1 MKKVLAVLALVLAL
15 VIVGAGLPMLLN
27 GEAEALPS
35 ITVNDLYT
43 VEGAEISSA
52 PVNAL
57 MLDWVRIDLT
67 GPFDEKERMV
77 RLKIPYEPPD
87 LCGAVLFDGWH
98 WINCRWC
105 ALDGDEITAAWD
117 GEALEEL
124 DGTVGVYLILIFS
137 Y

>member
-1 MKKVLAVLALVLAL
+1 MKKVLAVLALILAL
-15 VIVGAGLPMLLN
+15 VIVGVGLPMLLN

-35 ITVNDLYT
+35 KTVNDLYRL
-43 VEGAEISSA
+43 EGAEISGA

-57 MLDWVRIDLT
+57 MLDWVRVDLH
-67 GPFDEKERMV
+67 GPFEEERTV

-87 LCGAVLFDGWH
+87 LCGVALFDGWH
-98 WINCRWC
+98 WIACERC
-105 ALDGDEITAAWD
+105 TLDGDEITAAWKRD
-117 GEALEEL
+117 ALEKL

>member
-1 MKKVLAVLALVLAL
+1 MKKVLAVLALILAL
-15 VIVGAGLPMLLN
+15 VIVGVGLPMLLN

-35 ITVNDLYT
+35 KTVNGLYT
-43 VEGAEISSA
+43 EEGAAISEA

-57 MLDWVRIDLT
+57 MLDWVRVDLH
-67 GPFDEKERMV
+67 GPFEEERTV

-87 LCGAVLFDGWH
+87 LCGAVLYDGWH
-98 WINCRWC
+98 WIACDRC
-105 ALDGDEITAAWD
+105 ALNGDEITAVWKRD
-117 GEALEEL
+117 ALDKL

>member
-1 MKKVLAVLALVLAL
+1 MKKIISVLALILAL
-15 VIVGAGLPMLLN
+15 VIVGVGLPMLLN

-35 ITVNDLYT
+35 KTVNDLYT
-43 VEGAEISSA
+43 VEGAEMSNA

-57 MLDWVRIDLT
+57 MLDWVRVDLH
-67 GPFDEKERMV
+67 GPFEEEKTV

-98 WINCRWC
+98 WIACERC
-105 ALDGDEITAAWD
+105 TLDGDEITAAWKRD
-117 GEALEEL
+117 ALEKL

>member
-1 MKKVLAVLALVLAL
+1 MRKVLAALALFLAL
-15 VIVGAGLPMLLN
+15 LIVAIGLPLILN

-35 ITVNDLYT
+35 KTVNDLYT
-43 VEGAEISSA
+43 VEGAEMSKA
-52 PVNAL
+52 PVTAL
-57 MLDWVRIDLT
+57 RLDWVRVDLH
-67 GPFDEKERMV
+67 GPFEDESTV

-87 LCGAVLFDGWH
+87 MSGVALFDGWH

-124 DGTVGVYLILIFS
+124 DGTVGVYLILIFG

>member
-1 MKKVLAVLALVLAL
+1 MKKVLAVLALILAL
-15 VIVGAGLPMLLN
+15 VIVGVGLPMLLN

-35 ITVNDLYT
+35 KTVNDLYRL
-43 VEGAEISSA
+43 EGAEISEA

-57 MLDWVRIDLT
+57 ILDWVRVDLH
-67 GPFDEKERMV
+67 GPFEEERTV

-98 WINCRWC
+98 WIACERC
-105 ALDGDEITAAWD
+105 TLDGDEITAVWKRD
-117 GEALEEL
+117 ALDKL

>member
-27 GEAEALPS
+27 GKAEALPS
-35 ITVNDLYT
+35 KTVNDLYT
-43 VEGAEISSA
+43 VEGAEMSNA

-57 MLDWVRIDLT
+57 MLDWVRVDLH
-67 GPFDEKERMV
+67 GPFEEERTV

-98 WINCRWC
+98 WIACERC
-105 ALDGDEITAAWD
+105 TLDGDEITAAWKRD
-117 GEALEEL
+117 ALEKL

>member
-1 MKKVLAVLALVLAL
+1 MKKVLAVLALILAL
-15 VIVGAGLPMLLN
+15 VIVGVGLPMLLN

-35 ITVNDLYT
+35 KTVNDLYT
-43 VEGAEISSA
+43 VEGAEISGA

-57 MLDWVRIDLT
+57 MLDWVRVDLH
-67 GPFDEKERMV
+67 GPFEEERTV

-87 LCGAVLFDGWH
+87 LCGAVLYDGWH
-98 WINCRWC
+98 WINCERC
-105 ALDGDEITAAWD
+105 TLDGDEITAVWKRD
-117 GEALEEL
+117 VLEKL

>member
-1 MKKVLAVLALVLAL
+1 MKKVLAVLALILAL
-15 VIVGAGLPMLLN
+15 VIVGVGLPMLLN

-35 ITVNDLYT
+35 KMVNDLYK
-43 VEGAEISSA
+43 VEGAEISEA

-57 MLDWVRIDLT
+57 MLDWVRVDLH
-67 GPFDEKERMV
+67 GPFEEERTV

-98 WINCRWC
+98 WINCERC
-105 ALDGDEITAAWD
+105 TLDGDEITAAWKRD
-117 GEALEEL
+117 ALDKL

>member
-1 MKKVLAVLALVLAL
+1 MKKLLAVLALILAL
-15 VIVGAGLPMLLN
+15 VIVGVGLPMLLN

-35 ITVNDLYT
+35 KTVNDLYRL
-43 VEGAEISSA
+43 EGAEISGA

-57 MLDWVRIDLT
+57 MLDWVRVDLH
-67 GPFDEKERMV
+67 GPFEEERTV

-98 WINCRWC
+98 WIACERC
-105 ALDGDEITAAWD
+105 TLDGDEITAAWKRD
-117 GEALEEL
+117 ALETL

>member
-1 MKKVLAVLALVLAL
+1 MKKVLAVLALILAL
-15 VIVGAGLPMLLN
+15 VIVGVGLPMLLN

-35 ITVNDLYT
+35 KTVNDLYT
-43 VEGAEISSA
+43 VEGAEISEA

-57 MLDWVRIDLT
+57 MLDWVRVDLH
-67 GPFDEKERMV
+67 GPFEEERTV

-98 WINCRWC
+98 WINCERC
-105 ALDGDEITAAWD
+105 TLDGDEITAAWKRD
-117 GEALEEL
+117 ALDKL
-124 DGTVGVYLILIFS
+124 DGTVGVYLILIFN

>member
-1 MKKVLAVLALVLAL
+1 MKKLLAVLALILAL
-15 VIVGAGLPMLLN
+15 VIVGVGLPMLLN

-35 ITVNDLYT
+35 KTVNDLYT
-43 VEGAEISSA
+43 VEGAEISGA

-57 MLDWVRIDLT
+57 MLDWVRVDLH
-67 GPFDEKERMV
+67 GPFEEERTV

-87 LCGAVLFDGWH
+87 LCGAVLYDGWH
-98 WINCRWC
+98 WINCERC
-105 ALDGDEITAAWD
+105 TLDGDEITAVWKRD
-117 GEALEEL
+117 VLEKL